1 MRLLFVNARMK
12 TREKDGTEVAGDPP
26 VVTWTIPTK
35 ELDHPYCAAM
45 GTTATDMT
53 TRSAL
58 QISMMAATSA
68 TTLARSGNA
77 GAAAG
82 CTALA
87 TAAAAAAG
95 TGRTPWKLA
104 LHVAATSRRLTLGP
118 SPPSEPGPPRTT
130 TPLPLMLAA
139 RPPSPQ
145 ASPPSAT
152 DEEHTRS
159 RPGAPKPAAPT
170 LVDLYL
176 TGLAAAFTDTHNLM
190 TGAIVELDPITCP
203 WAVGEAE
210 PGSLDARRGGKAG
223 TRELSLSEDKGGDRR
238 ARRAARLAHGSELGG
253 VR

>member
-1 MRLLFVNARMK
+1 MKKKK

-35 ELDHPYCAAM
+35 ELDHPYCAAI

-95 TGRTPWKLA
+95 TGRTPSKLA
-104 LHVAATSRRLTLGP
+104 LHEAATSRRLTLGP
-118 SPPSEPGPPRTT
+118 PPPSEPGPPLTT

-176 TGLAAAFTDTHNLM
+176 TGLAAAFTDTHDLM
-190 TGAIVELDPITCP
+190 TGAIVKLGPTSCP
-203 WAVGEAE
+203 WEKLRAWMH
-210 PGSLDARRGGKAG
+210 GGKAG
-223 TRELSLSEDKGGDRR
+223 TRELSEDQG
-238 ARRAARLAHGSELGG
+238 HGSGSEAG
-253 VR
+253 VRAPGLIGGGRLVG